1 VSSADIKGANMTI
14 SQGIKRRLTAFTL
27 IETLVAVSLLGIVLA
42 TVGPTFRKSSVSTKG
57 AALTLAAALTEA
69 RQQAITQQIPV
80 ALVIPSGNGTQ
91 GQADSYYIATGEQP
105 RINQVKG
112 FGGE

>member
-1 VSSADIKGANMTI
+1 VVTALW
-14 SQGIKRRLTAFTL
+14 KRSGFTL
-27 IETLVAVSLLGIVLA
+27 IEIVLA
-42 TVGPTFRKSSVSTKG
+42 VALLGMVLVTVGPTFQRSSVSTKG

-91 GQADSYYIATGEQP
+91 GQADSYYIASGEQP
-105 RINQVKG
+105 RISQV
-112 FGGE
+112 